1 MVEAGG
7 SQKYARLRAS
17 GQWPFRPGS
26 YGLRAFHPRARRP
39 LPAVAGA
46 PLQWEEARFLESS
59 RPTTLEVVW
68 LG

>member
-1 MVEAGG
+1 MVEARR

-46 PLQWEEARFLESS
+46 PLQWEEARFL
-59 RPTTLEVVW
+59 
-68 LG
+68 